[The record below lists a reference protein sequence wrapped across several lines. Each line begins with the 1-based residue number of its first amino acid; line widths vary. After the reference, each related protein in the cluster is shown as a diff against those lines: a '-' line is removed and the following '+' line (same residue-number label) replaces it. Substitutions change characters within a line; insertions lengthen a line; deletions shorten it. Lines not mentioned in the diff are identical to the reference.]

1 MACLLFY
8 MLRKEGWTSHV
19 IALGYLLFHV
29 LGDLHNIFHLCSLYF
44 RSSVKNFDFGFHNSV
59 VEFVEQ

>member
-1 MACLLFY
+1 M
-8 MLRKEGWTSHV
+8 